1 MFAGDI
7 PESIMLGEQQALFI
21 GGISDYGDETYTI
34 TIIDLLMGHVSESQI
49 SVKKFSY
56 YGNTLEPKIGD
67 YVVAV
72 LIEDNSIHNSWIF
85 KCTSTDYRTL
95 KLVSRNYNMVK
106 RYEQYINQGKYQEAQ
121 RNLEKNETTTSLT
134 NIQQEVVEDI
144 NNSLSTRRNIAILG
158 FSVLLLAVL
167 IYMFILRKTRN

>member
-1 MFAGDI
+1 
-7 PESIMLGEQQALFI
+7 
-21 GGISDYGDETYTI
+21 
-34 TIIDLLMGHVSESQI
+34 
-49 SVKKFSY
+49 
-56 YGNTLEPKIGD
+56 
-67 YVVAV
+67 
-72 LIEDNSIHNSWIF
+72 
-85 KCTSTDYRTL
+85 
-95 KLVSRNYNMVK
+95 MVK